1 MSDSDT
7 KQGQQP
13 PSDPK
18 AGMMASVNMA
28 FNMGV
33 AANQQSGGAKDVL
46 EVAQE
51 IREAIHNQLIQA
63 YGAQFDESFLA
74 SNSQYFVQIALLG
87 YIIPSVCAFD
97 DDFKGRLFELIEKRL
112 AKPQSPQ
119 SPPEKSNLLVT

>member
-1 MSDSDT
+1 MTDT
-7 KQGQQP
+7 EQGQQQP
-13 PSDPK
+13 TDPK

-33 AANQQSGGAKDVL
+33 AANQQSGGAKDVI
-46 EVAQE
+46 EVGQE
-51 IREAIHNQLIQA
+51 IRETIHNQLIQA
-63 YGAQFDESFLA
+63 YGSNFDESFLA
-74 SNSQYFVQIALLG
+74 ANAQYFVQIALLG

-119 SPPEKSNLLVT
+119 QAPGNSNIIVP